1 MQTGENRFDRLQMQ
15 WLRQL
20 DKLRFA
26 SYRWR
31 WGREPAIVQAE
42 LMYHVF
48 WYLGRYRYALQ
59 SPPED
64 IQAGTST
71 YPDKIWVSWLQGED
85 QTPPIVKKCIA
96 SIRANSCGREVI
108 VLTRENMAQYVQLPA
123 SVLENYDRGRVPNAH
138 FSDLLRI
145 ALLAMHGG
153 LWVDATVWM
162 TETLPAYI
170 TEEPL
175 FCFKAPIVA
184 GPSPIKASSWLISAR
199 PNHPI
204 IVKTRDLLYEYWR
217 KERYLKHYFLFH
229 LAFALACDANDETRR
244 LWKQVP
250 YHHNA
255 NAHILQFELFD
266 PFDEKRYEEICR
278 YSTIHKLTYKFRDP
292 AATAIMGTFYDRIFN
307 P

>member
-1 MQTGENRFDRLQMQ
+1 
-15 WLRQL
+15 
-20 DKLRFA
+20 
-26 SYRWR
+26 
-31 WGREPAIVQAE
+31 
-42 LMYHVF
+42 
-48 WYLGRYRYALQ
+48 
-59 SPPED
+59 
-64 IQAGTST
+64 
-71 YPDKIWVSWLQGED
+71 
-85 QTPPIVKKCIA
+85 
-96 SIRANSCGREVI
+96 
-108 VLTRENMAQYVQLPA
+108 
-123 SVLENYDRGRVPNAH
+123 
-138 FSDLLRI
+138 
-145 ALLAMHGG
+145 MHGG

>member
-1 MQTGENRFDRLQMQ
+1 MPIDQNRFERLRMK
-15 WLRQL
+15 WLRHL

-42 LMYHVF
+42 ALYHVL
-48 WYLGRYRYALQ
+48 WYLGRYRYALETQ
-59 SPPED
+59 PDNIQPEPE
-64 IQAGTST
+64 IQ
-71 YPDKIWVSWLQGED
+71 PNKIWVSCLWGEEHA
-85 QTPPIVKKCIA
+85 PHLVKKSIA
-96 SIRANSCGREVI
+96 SIKANSNGRDVV
-108 VLTRENMAQYVQLPA
+108 VLNRQTVAQYVELPGHI
-123 SVLENYDRGRVPNAH
+123 LKM
-138 FSDLLRI
+138 FSDGMIAPVHMADLLRV
-145 ALLAMHGG
+145 ALLAKHGG

-162 TETLPAYI
+162 TAPIPEYI
-170 TEEPL
+170 TSGPL
-175 FCFKAPIVA
+175 FCFKTPIVA

-199 PNHPI
+199 PHHPI
-204 IVKTRDLLYEYWR
+204 IVKTRNLLYEYWR
-217 KERYLKHYFLFH
+217 KERYAKNYFLFH